1 MKRGCRPGHFIS
13 QTFSFGSWKL
23 TVFFFKTIMFLS
35 LFSASPAVWST
46 VCGFQWVQTFEMSWE
61 EFLFSVGFHRSGS
74 RLETHEERARHPKVS
89 WNRPPPH
96 LTSADKHYHALNPD
110 EVQAHTWIGHSSS
123 SFCIK
128 DCIADCCTAVQNSTF
143 CSGAAAD
150 PQRSDSTTRAPVCAS
165 QGARMFSRQEPLTQQ
180 TKRGR

>member
-1 MKRGCRPGHFIS
+1 MQAWTFHFPNILIWFLK
-13 QTFSFGSWKL
+13 TNRF
-23 TVFFFKTIMFLS
+23 FFFKQSCSCHYFLLHLLFDPPSVGSNESRLLRCHGKNFSFLS
-35 LFSASPAVWST
+35 DSI
-46 VCGFQWVQTFEMSWE
+46 VQAPGWKHMKKEPVILKSH
-61 EFLFSVGFHRSGS
+61 GID
-74 RLETHEERARHPKVS
+74 
-89 WNRPPPH
+89 PP